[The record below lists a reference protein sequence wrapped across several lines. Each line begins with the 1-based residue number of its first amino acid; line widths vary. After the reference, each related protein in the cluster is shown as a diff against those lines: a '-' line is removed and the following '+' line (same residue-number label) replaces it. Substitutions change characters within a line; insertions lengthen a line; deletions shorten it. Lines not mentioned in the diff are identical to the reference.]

1 MLSDEA
7 RASIGALIYLT
18 SLEKIPNNAID
29 RALTRVVY
37 DPLSRVTP
45 AERLAHVRE
54 ALDCS
59 LNLSQVGPPVP
70 HSNDSLRA
78 YLAELARRI
87 EQNAKKFAIVIDP
100 AKKLP
105 TNVEN
110 DVIKLLGPLVAA
122 KNPNDALDLLID
134 EIVSQWDYIKDF
146 YDAEQLIR
154 FALNSNVALSSL
166 VQTPHSEDQVRC
178 YLRNAAWR
186 IKDARMAKR
195 MSLRGNG
202 L

>member
-7 RASIGALIYLT
+7 LASIGALIYLT
-18 SLEKIPNNAID
+18 SLDQIPNNAID

-45 AERLAHVRE
+45 AQRLAHIRE
-54 ALDCS
+54 ALECS
-59 LNLSQVGPPVP
+59 LNLSRVGPPVP

-87 EQNAKKFAIVIDP
+87 EQNAEKFAIVIDP
-100 AKKLP
+100 KKKLP

-110 DVIKLLGPLVAA
+110 DVIKLLGPLAAA

-154 FALNSNVALSSL
+154 FALKSNVALSSL

-186 IKDARMAKR
+186 IEEARMAK
-195 MSLRGNG
+195 
-202 L
+202 